1 VSKVSRFQT
10 FFISIFVLIFFP
22 GTALCQETFKI
33 VRADDKFV
41 PIVVYFPADACKG
54 IVIISHGAGA
64 SEIVYPY
71 LGKAMAAQ
79 GYLTVVPG
87 HQESGLQGF
96 NKKAIASKDPRKGLI
111 ALITDPE
118 AYKGR
123 FMDIDAAKSWAKERC
138 DAKESIL
145 IGHSM
150 GAATTM
156 IEAGAKNKVGV
167 SGSNSFD
174 IYIALSPQGPGT
186 IFTEK
191 AWHEIAKPVL
201 LLTGTR
207 DKELDAPNWQ
217 NRTEPFDDM
226 SPGCKWLGVIQDA
239 SHLNFAGIG
248 LSGQTEKLTV
258 KTIQAFL
265 AGVHQH
271 DCKMP
276 EKEDGIEIK
285 VK

>member
-1 VSKVSRFQT
+1 MLKTDRFLVY
-10 FFISIFVLIFFP
+10 FVSIFILIVFS
-22 GTALCQETFKI
+22 GTALCRETLNI
-33 VRADDKFV
+33 TRADNKSV
-41 PIVVYFPADACKG
+41 SIVVYSPADTCKG

-79 GYLTVVPG
+79 AYLTVVPG
-87 HQESGLQGF
+87 HQESGLQGL
-96 NKKAIASKDPRKGLI
+96 NKKVIAAGGPREGLK
-111 ALITDPE
+111 ALIIDSE

-123 FMDIDAAKSWAKERC
+123 FMDIAAARQWAQERC
-138 DAKESIL
+138 GAKESIL

-167 SGSNSFD
+167 TGSNAFD

-186 IFTEK
+186 IFTEN
-191 AWHEIAKPVL
+191 AWHEISKPVL
-201 LLTGTR
+201 LLTGTK
-207 DKELDAPNWQ
+207 DKELDAPDWQ
-217 NRTEPFDDM
+217 NRTEPFNDM
-226 SPGCKWLGVIQDA
+226 SPGCKWLGIIDGA
-239 SHLNFAGIG
+239 THFNFAGIG
-248 LSGQTEKLTV
+248 MSGQTEKLTV

-276 EKEDGIEIK
+276 RQEQGIEIK